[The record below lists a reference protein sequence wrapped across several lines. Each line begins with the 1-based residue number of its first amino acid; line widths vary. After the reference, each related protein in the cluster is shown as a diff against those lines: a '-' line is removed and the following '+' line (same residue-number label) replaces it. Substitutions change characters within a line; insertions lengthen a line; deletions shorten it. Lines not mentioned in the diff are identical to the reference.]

1 MSTLII
7 IKKIDKTLI
16 DVTRELVKEGETLN
30 FLSKVLE
37 EDVSSLRKF
46 GSVYNL
52 CGDSMDTSID
62 YDGWVELIL
71 DSNRII
77 VWD

>member
-46 GSVYNL
+46 GSVYYL
-52 CGDSMDTSID
+52 CVDSMETSID
-62 YDGWVELIL
+62 YNGWVDLIL

-77 VWD
+77 VWG

>member
-7 IKKIDKTLI
+7 IKKIDNTLL
-16 DVTRELVKEGETLN
+16 DVSRELAKDGETLI
-30 FLSKVLE
+30 FLSKNTG
-37 EDVSSLRKF
+37 DNIPSLSKF

-52 CGDSMDTSID
+52 FGDSMDTSID
-62 YDGWVELIL
+62 YDGWADLIL

-77 VWD
+77 VWG

>member
-52 CGDSMDTSID
+52 CVDSMETSID
-62 YDGWVELIL
+62 YDGWVDLIL

-77 VWD
+77 VWG